1 MNLSGTNSNLAQA
14 LKELRLEWDLTRND
28 WRDAKAEEFAQRYLD
43 QLPTQVARTVRAI
56 QELELIL
63 KKVRS
68 ECE

>member
-1 MNLSGTNSNLAQA
+1 LAQA
-14 LKELRLEWDLTRND
+14 LKEIRLEWEHTRND
-28 WRDAKAEEFAQRYLD
+28 WRDAKAEEFGQRYLD
-43 QLPTQVARTVRAI
+43 QLPNQVGRTIRAI

>member
-14 LKELRLEWDLTRND
+14 LKEFRLEWEHTRND
-28 WRDAKAEEFAQRYLD
+28 WRDTKADEFAQRYLD
-43 QLPTQVARTVRAI
+43 QLPTQVGRTIRAI